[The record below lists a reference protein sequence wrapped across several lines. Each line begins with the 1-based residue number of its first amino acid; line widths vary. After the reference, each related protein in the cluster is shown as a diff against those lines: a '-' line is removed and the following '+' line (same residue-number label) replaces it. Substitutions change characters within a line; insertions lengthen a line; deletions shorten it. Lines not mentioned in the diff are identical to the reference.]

1 MQQNI
6 PVAFGKV
13 LRKLRLAAGL
23 TQEELGFNAGLQ
35 RKYVSLL
42 ELGEQQPTL
51 TTICKLSSALKVR
64 PGRFLDLMDDEA
76 ADR

>member
-1 MQQNI
+1 M
-6 PVAFGKV
+6 
-13 LRKLRLAAGL
+13 

-35 RKYVSLL
+35 RKYISLL

-51 TTICKLSSALKVR
+51 TTIYKLSSALKVR

>member
-6 PVAFGKV
+6 PLAFGKV

-35 RKYVSLL
+35 RKYISLL

-51 TTICKLSSALKVR
+51 TTICKLSSALSVR
-64 PGRFLDLMDDEA
+64 PGRFLDLMEDED